1 MLSIIYW
8 VVECLTSRKK
18 TFDFG
23 ADSDQDPDTR
33 IFTGIL
39 PLRDRNI
46 VRID

>member
-23 ADSDQDPDTR
+23 ADSHHEPDQ
-33 IFTGIL
+33 
-39 PLRDRNI
+39 
-46 VRID
+46 